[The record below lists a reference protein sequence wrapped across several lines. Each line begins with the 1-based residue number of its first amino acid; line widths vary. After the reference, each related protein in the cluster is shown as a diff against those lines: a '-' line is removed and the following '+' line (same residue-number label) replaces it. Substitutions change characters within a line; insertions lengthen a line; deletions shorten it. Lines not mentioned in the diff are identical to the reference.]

1 MGSEMCIRDSP
12 NYAWHMGNRLG
23 GAVRAGS
30 HKLIR
35 NYDDGSLELYDL
47 QDDLSEKR
55 NLAKKSPEVA
65 KRLNQKLFRWLKETN
80 APMPAHVTN
89 P

>member
-1 MGSEMCIRDSP
+1 M
-12 NYAWHMGNRLG
+12 
-23 GAVRAGS
+23 
-30 HKLIR
+30 IR

-55 NLAKKSPEVA
+55 NLAKQSPQVA
-65 KRLNQKLFRWLKETN
+65 KRLNQKLSRWLNETN
-80 APMPAHVTN
+80 APMPTLQSN